1 MWVSTSSVPAPSMR
15 RRASIRGAAA
25 GVVTWSALTPAL
37 SQGERGQDRGAAG
50 HGYSVAANWRRNFS
64 HCAS

>member
-1 MWVSTSSVPAPSMR
+1 MWVSISSVSGPSVR
-15 RRASIRGAAA
+15 RRAFIRGAPVE
-25 GVVTWSALTPAL
+25 VVTWSALTPAL

-50 HGYSVAANWRRNFS
+50 HGYSVAANWRKNFS